1 MFARLRRRFGRVDVD
16 GEESR
21 MNQTKPKS
29 NGGHRTW
36 SCGMGSKFW
45 AVYVEL
51 PVRGVCGGLP
61 LAFIAMGHNHW
72 NISTDI
78 EFHDYHNS

>member
-1 MFARLRRRFGRVDVD
+1 MFARLCRRFGRVDVD
-16 GEESR
+16 REESR
-21 MNQTKPKS
+21 VKQTKPKG
-29 NGGHRTW
+29 NDGHRTW
-36 SCGMGSKFW
+36 GMWSKFW

-51 PVRGVCGGLP
+51 PLRGECGGLQ
-61 LAFIAMGHNHW
+61 LAFLAMGHNHW